1 MSTFISKPTS
11 SEAHE
16 LIKNFFDGDETLI
29 KTFDIVSEHMLGL
42 DDQVILRG
50 SEHVIGISKENER
63 YRFYV
68 NKRERYSIKYKN
80 WDKPEDFDP
89 QNVEK
94 YFSENIKCNEYF
106 SKNPSECT
114 IKKVST
120 KNKTNTN
127 GRQSREEVLLELW
140 KPIKEKVKVSIET
153 EQKIDL
159 DYSHVIYLKIIDL
172 LEKACDDKEIITSR
186 SKDVIKNRILCSL
199 KLTLQQLGEN
209 HDLSRERIRQ
219 IETKSWKKL
228 SMGIYCSKK
237 ECFVLYREQLKN
249 LILSIPSNVLITTLA
264 IIRLK
269 NQLIGDWLIMISNP
283 INLDDFSEI
292 VKREESGI
300 PKNKSVQNLDFK
312 HSKLK
317 DLIDIV
323 EYVSENQK
331 ITKSG
336 KNYNTK
342 CPICGNEKTLV
353 IFPETKSFY
362 CFSCA
367 NGGDIITYVMK
378 SKNVGYLDAIDILS
392 NYAKIDFQKEER
404 YSKSKLMREAAL
416 YYHSQLRENKFAK
429 TAVNI
434 LHSWGISGKTIVQ
447 LGIGYHDKS
456 PDCFKKHMVKKKS
469 YTMEQLED
477 VFLVM
482 KSQNGTYCDKMR
494 DSIIIPTI
502 NSDSEVVG
510 FDFYVIGQ
518 ERLYRYPNTETFQR
532 GENLYSYNLAL
543 KSNKKSVILV
553 TNYEDY
559 FYLVGKGINNVVSTY
574 LPKITKEQFS
584 LLKNKFKVIM
594 ILTNQNFNI
603 AECRIFCNKN
613 NVYCDAFDIPNEVS
627 VKEYIDIH
635 ENEIKEKI
643 ETYDSL

>member
-1 MSTFISKPTS
+1 MSTFISKLTS

-50 SEHVIGISKENER
+50 SEHVIGISKENEH

-80 WDKPEDFDP
+80 WDKPEDFEP

-140 KPIKEKVKVSIET
+140 KPIKEKV
-153 EQKIDL
+153 
-159 DYSHVIYLKIIDL
+159 
-172 LEKACDDKEIITSR
+172 
-186 SKDVIKNRILCSL
+186 N
-199 KLTLQQLGEN
+199 
-209 HDLSRERIRQ
+209 
-219 IETKSWKKL
+219 
-228 SMGIYCSKK
+228 
-237 ECFVLYREQLKN
+237 
-249 LILSIPSNVLITTLA
+249 
-264 IIRLK
+264 
-269 NQLIGDWLIMISNP
+269 
-283 INLDDFSEI
+283 
-292 VKREESGI
+292 
-300 PKNKSVQNLDFK
+300 K

-342 CPICGNEKTLV
+342 CPICGNEKTSV

-362 CFSCA
+362 CFFCA

-404 YSKSKLMREAAL
+404 YSKSKLMRDAAL
-416 YYHSQLRENKFAK
+416 YYHSQLRENRFAK
-429 TAVNI
+429 TAVNV

-456 PDCFKKHMVKKKS
+456 SDCLKEHMVKKKS

-482 KSQNGTYCDKMR
+482 KSQNGTYCDMMR

>member
-1 MSTFISKPTS
+1 MSTFISKLTS

-94 YFSENIKCNEYF
+94 YFLENVKCNEYF
-106 SKNPSECT
+106 TNNPIECT
-114 IKKVST
+114 IKLSLV
-120 KNKTNTN
+120 KNKANTSS
-127 GRQSREEVLLELW
+127 RQTREEFLLDLW
-140 KPIKEKVKVSIET
+140 KPVKEKTKMSIAT
-153 EQKIDL
+153 EQEINL
-159 DYSHVIYLKIIDL
+159 DYSYAVYFKIIDL
-172 LEKACDDKEIITSR
+172 LDNACDNKDILTSR
-186 SKDVIKNRILCSL
+186 SKDIIKNRVICNS
-199 KLTLQQLGEN
+199 KLTLQQLGKN
-209 HDLSRERIRQ
+209 HELSRERIRQ

-237 ECFVLYREQLKN
+237 DCFVLYREQLKD
-249 LILSIPSNVLITTLA
+249 LILNIPANVLITTLA
-264 IIRLK
+264 IIKLK
-269 NQLIGDWLIMISNP
+269 NQLIGNWLIMISNP
-283 INLDDFSEI
+283 INLNDFNEI
-292 VKREESGI
+292 VKKEEDGI
-300 PKNKSVQNLDFK
+300 PKNKYVQKLELK
-312 HSKLK
+312 HNKLK
-317 DLIDIV
+317 DLVDIV
-323 EYVSENQK
+323 EYISKYQK
-331 ITKSG
+331 ITIFG

-342 CPICGNEKTLV
+342 CPICENKETLV

-378 SKNVGYLDAIDILS
+378 SQNVGYLDAIDILS
-392 NYAKIDFQKEER
+392 NFTKIDFQKEER
-404 YSKSKLMREAAL
+404 NSKSKLMRDAAL

-456 PDCFKKHMVKKKS
+456 FDCFKKHMVKNKS
-469 YTMEQLED
+469 YTIEELEGA
-477 VFLVM
+477 FLIM

-502 NSDSEVVG
+502 NSCGEVVS

-518 ERLYRYPNTETFQR
+518 EQIYRYTNTEAFQR

-543 KSNKKSVILV
+543 KSNKNSVILV

-574 LPKITKEQFS
+574 LPKITEKQLS
-584 LLKNKFKVIM
+584 LLKNRFEVIM
-594 ILTNQNFNI
+594 ILTNQHFNI

-613 NVYCDAFDIPNEVS
+613 NMYCDVFDIPNNMS
-627 VKEYIDIH
+627 VKEYIERY
-635 ENEIKEKI
+635 ENKIKEKI